1 MFFATEIFVCY
12 GHAQKNGPFVEI
24 CGSKYQ
30 LYVSVVMIT
39 KVGYFDIYFVLVCP
53 EFLKTLK
60 NIISMNKNEIVE
72 ILRTFCLF

>member
-1 MFFATEIFVCY
+1 
-12 GHAQKNGPFVEI
+12 
-24 CGSKYQ
+24 
-30 LYVSVVMIT
+30 MIT

-72 ILRTFCLF
+72 ILRTFKIYHFVFFEHLLHS

>member
-1 MFFATEIFVCY
+1 
-12 GHAQKNGPFVEI
+12 
-24 CGSKYQ
+24 
-30 LYVSVVMIT
+30 MIT

-72 ILRTFCLF
+72 ILRTFCLFWTPIIAQLEKI

>member
-1 MFFATEIFVCY
+1 
-12 GHAQKNGPFVEI
+12 
-24 CGSKYQ
+24 
-30 LYVSVVMIT
+30 MIT

-72 ILRTFCLF
+72 ILRTFKIYHFVFFEHLLHCQLWRKFEFTSIL